1 MIYLDISPR
10 KTYTFPN
17 FGWIFPLEK
26 PTTKK
31 TARWRTVALRQTR
44 AYFYRNSWSQIS
56 PGPGPLGQHQVGQGV
71 VVLLLVPPERRWDQ
85 MLSHEL
91 LASWVNY
98 GLW

>member
-1 MIYLDISPR
+1 MICDDLPR
-10 KTYTFPN
+10 YF
-17 FGWIFPLEK
+17 
-26 PTTKK
+26 TKK
-31 TARWRTVALRQTR
+31 NLYIPQFRVDFSIGKTHNQK
-44 AYFYRNSWSQIS
+44 NSTMANS